1 MSDGYTKLFA
11 DIVDSSIWEEP
22 PETCKVW
29 VTLLALCNADG
40 YVRGSVGWLAVKARV
55 SIQSCTTA
63 LDKFQ
68 SHDPHSRT
76 PDNEGRRVEQLE
88 DGWLILNYLS
98 FRDRLSSNPK
108 AVATRIR
115 VQKHRA
121 RFTALRNANSVT
133 PIHSASASVSVHK
146 DRGVGEEVELP
157 SGFPQTESDA
167 VVHSAFVGCP
177 SLFSV
182 KTWNKAMSRHGHDSK
197 GQPIRSFRHYL
208 QTEWS
213 YEQERQNVKSHIKV
227 FPDVQLN
234 EVEDQISKHP
244 CNRDS
249 LVHNPKADELTRQSF
264 RALIKKRDELKQAIA
279 SAPIK

>member
-1 MSDGYTKLFA
+1 
-11 DIVDSSIWEEP
+11 
-22 PETCKVW
+22 
-29 VTLLALCNADG
+29 
-40 YVRGSVGWLAVKARV
+40 
-55 SIQSCTTA
+55 
-63 LDKFQ
+63 
-68 SHDPHSRT
+68 
-76 PDNEGRRVEQLE
+76 
-88 DGWLILNYLS
+88 
-98 FRDRLSSNPK
+98 
-108 AVATRIR
+108 
-115 VQKHRA
+115 
-121 RFTALRNANSVT
+121 
-133 PIHSASASVSVHK
+133 
-146 DRGVGEEVELP
+146 
-157 SGFPQTESDA
+157 
-167 VVHSAFVGCP
+167 
-177 SLFSV
+177 
-182 KTWNKAMSRHGHDSK
+182 MSRHGHDSK